1 MYRRCTLAICQDVSN
16 GNSNVTNCRRVRLD
30 QRSELK
36 IRLQETVKSLTLLIS
51 YYVGHCTYHR

>member
-1 MYRRCTLAICQDVSN
+1 MTLAICQDVSN